1 MATITFTYTDYTN
14 EDEDIFAPTAHS
26 VKIKRSLHGENAE
39 HLPRILQEFHYFLQ
53 GMTFNYIAEVE
64 AHTTAGNSFSSQ
76 ED

>member
-1 MATITFTYTDYTN
+1 MPQITFSYTDYTN
-14 EDEDIFAPTAHS
+14 DGDDIFSPTAHS

-53 GMTFNYIAEVE
+53 GMTFNYIQEIE
-64 AHTTAGNSFSSQ
+64 AHTTAGNSFSSL